1 MPEQASAIAEPPPAP
16 AIAEPTAA
24 PAELADQVREL
35 WTAATGV
42 VDLGDD
48 QDFFALGGD
57 SLIAVEL
64 MSQVRD
70 RFGVDLSIGAIFD
83 YPTLGSFIEELRR
96 LGAGR

>member
-1 MPEQASAIAEPPPAP
+1 
-16 AIAEPTAA
+16 
-24 PAELADQVREL
+24 
-35 WTAATGV
+35 
-42 VDLGDD
+42 
-48 QDFFALGGD
+48 
-57 SLIAVEL
+57 